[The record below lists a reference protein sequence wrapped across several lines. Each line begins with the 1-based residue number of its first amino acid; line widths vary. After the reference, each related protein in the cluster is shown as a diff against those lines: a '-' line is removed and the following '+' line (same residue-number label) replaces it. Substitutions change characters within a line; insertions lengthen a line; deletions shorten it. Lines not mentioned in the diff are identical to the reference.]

1 MNLGG
6 IMRNTR
12 FNIAKNDIIEI
23 FENHSQKTFS
33 NANISMILNTNRRF
47 WRLSES
53 LTNGK
58 FIQLLLEHT
67 KLIKHELQ
75 FPKEKIIL
83 YSWSDISAFELALS
97 IKRESYLT
105 HYTALFLHNLTE
117 QIPKTVYVNLEQP
130 EKPKPKSPLSQENIN
145 RAFSRPQ
152 RVSKNIAIIGDYQIC
167 RLNGKS
173 TNKLGVINIK
183 GQRGETLLV
192 TDIERTLIDSVVR
205 TAYSG
210 GVFEVLNAFIR
221 AKDKVSINKLT
232 AMLKQLDY
240 VYPYHQAIGFYLER
254 AGIYKD
260 SQIRLLKK
268 LDSEYDFY
276 LTHQMKE
283 TEYSEEWKLYYPKG
297 F

>member
-1 MNLGG
+1 M
-6 IMRNTR
+6 
-12 FNIAKNDIIEI
+12 
-23 FENHSQKTFS
+23 
-33 NANISMILNTNRRF
+33 
-47 WRLSES
+47 
-53 LTNGK
+53 
-58 FIQLLLEHT
+58 
-67 KLIKHELQ
+67 
-75 FPKEKIIL
+75 
-83 YSWSDISAFELALS
+83 
-97 IKRESYLT
+97 
-105 HYTALFLHNLTE
+105 HNLTE
-117 QIPKTVYVNLEQP
+117 QIPKTIYVNLEQP

-152 RVSKNIAIIGDYQIC
+152 RVSKNIAILGDYKIC
-167 RLNGKS
+167 RLNGKF

-183 GQRGETLLV
+183 GSQGETLLA

-205 TAYSG
+205 PAYSG

-254 AGIYKD
+254 SGVYKD

-268 LDSEYDFY
+268 SDFKYDFY

-283 TEYSEEWKLYYPKG
+283 TEYSKEWRLYYPKG